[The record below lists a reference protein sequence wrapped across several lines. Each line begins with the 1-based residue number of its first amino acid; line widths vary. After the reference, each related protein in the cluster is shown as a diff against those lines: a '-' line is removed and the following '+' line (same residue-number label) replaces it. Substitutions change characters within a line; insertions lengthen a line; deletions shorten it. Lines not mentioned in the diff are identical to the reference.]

1 VIDLVKPKIY
11 IETTIFSYYFL
22 EEKERRQDRMDT
34 VELIREIDEG
44 RFDAFISNI
53 VIAEIDRCLEPKRTN
68 MVKLINDH
76 PIYILE
82 GLPGY
87 IELAEKYISEKVIP
101 VRKRNDALHIA
112 IAAVNGLD
120 VLVSWNCKHIVRYKT
135 KKLVNII
142 NEIVGYKRIDFNTPR
157 EVIER

>member
-1 VIDLVKPKIY
+1 
-11 IETTIFSYYFL
+11 
-22 EEKERRQDRMDT
+22 
-34 VELIREIDEG
+34 
-44 RFDAFISNI
+44 
-53 VIAEIDRCLEPKRTN
+53 
-68 MVKLINDH
+68 MV
-76 PIYILE
+76 
-82 GLPGY
+82 
-87 IELAEKYISEKVIP
+87 P

-142 NEIVGYKRIDFNTPR
+142 NEIAGYKRLEFNTPR